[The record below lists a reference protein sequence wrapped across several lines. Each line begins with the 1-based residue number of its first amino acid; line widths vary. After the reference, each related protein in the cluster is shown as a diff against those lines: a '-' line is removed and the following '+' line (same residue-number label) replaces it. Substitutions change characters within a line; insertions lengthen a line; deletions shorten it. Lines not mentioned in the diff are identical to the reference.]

1 MSAKSTPRR
10 GQTVILF
17 TLALVPLLGIMG
29 LVVDVGWA
37 HFRREA
43 AQTAADSAAMA
54 AALAAYQT
62 AAGGSL
68 LCGTPHIACYA
79 SEYSCPA
86 TISSPPSDNVQAGCM
101 YARDNGFVTAG
112 KQKVTF
118 QSGIGS
124 APTSP
129 GVTMSYWVI
138 VRVSENIPQL
148 FSAALG
154 FPTATVAA
162 RATTGAREGSSGGCV
177 ITLNPT
183 ASGSLTMTGT
193 TNLTSGCG
201 VFVNSNAADA
211 ITAVGGGTITTS
223 GSARTQ
229 IVGNWSGS
237 GNITPAPQ
245 VGVPYMGDP
254 FADLAPPAV
263 PGTIFG
269 DPGLSMNSQGSA
281 TIGPG
286 YYNHGIHLGSHQSLT
301 LSPGLYY
308 IDGGIDLGAQT
319 TMQTT
324 VSGSGVTIFIKS
336 GGVNMSGGAAVSL
349 SAPSTGPW
357 QGILFYQDRADT
369 TASTLVGGTGQ
380 QMNGA
385 LYFPAAHLTYTGG
398 SSLVATATT
407 IIADTL
413 SLVGTSNIS
422 AAANTLF
429 TGNTGGVAL
438 IE

>member
-1 MSAKSTPRR
+1 MRAESARRR
-10 GQTVILF
+10 GQTAILF

-37 HFRREA
+37 HYRREA
-43 AQTAADSAAMA
+43 AQTAADSAATA
-54 AALAAYQT
+54 AALAAYQA

-86 TISSPPSDNVQAGCM
+86 IIASPPTDNVQAGCM

-112 KQKVTF
+112 QQRVTF
-118 QSGIGS
+118 QSGIGA

-129 GVTMSYWVI
+129 GVTMSYWVV
-138 VRVSENIPQL
+138 VRVTENIPQL
-148 FSAALG
+148 FSAVLG
-154 FPTATVAA
+154 HPTATVSA
-162 RATTGAREGSSGGCV
+162 RATTGAREGTSGGCV

-183 ASGSLTMTGT
+183 LPGSLTMTGT

-201 VFVNSNAADA
+201 VFVNSNSPQA

-223 GSARTQ
+223 GNARTQ
-229 IVGNWSGS
+229 VVGNWSGS
-237 GNITPAPQ
+237 GTISPAPQ

-254 FADLAPPAV
+254 MADLAPPTV
-263 PGTIFG
+263 PATIFS
-269 DPGLSMNSQGSA
+269 DPGVSLSSQGSA

-286 YYNHGIHLGSHQSLT
+286 YYNNGIHLGSHQSLT
-301 LSPGLYY
+301 LNPGIYY
-308 IDGGIDLGAQT
+308 IDGGVDLGAQT
-319 TMQTT
+319 TMT
-324 VSGSGVTIFIKS
+324 GSGVTIFIKS

-349 SAPSTGPW
+349 NAPSSGPW
-357 QGILFYQDRADT
+357 QGILFYQDRADA

-398 SSLVATATT
+398 SSVEATATT

-413 SLVGTSNIS
+413 SMVGNSNIS